1 VLIAGAVGDLRL
13 TIMPLLDRYGFIVSM
28 EEFLAHS
35 VTRDMVREEN
45 IQLKK
50 WQKRAA
56 TPKAWQ
62 EYASRKPDKLRKRIR
77 EGVPD
82 AVRGFVW
89 KLLAAARSSPEFR
102 QATTWH
108 ELVAKAADI
117 AEDHAVQIDKDV
129 PRTMTEHIYFRSA
142 GKTGQEAL
150 ARLLKCY
157 AAYHPE
163 LGYTQGMSSYAAVL
177 LLYMTEEDAFWTF
190 ATLMKSCGLVG
201 LFVDGFP
208 LLFHHYDVWQ
218 QLIQKHL
225 PKVDKHIKQELLQ
238 FLGMDMKEYNQIV
251 KEQSPMRSM
260 LPSMYTTYWFQSM
273 VVGGDN
279 PAPSAVA
286 PRLMDCI
293 LLDGHLG
300 VIFQFGLA
308 LLKSHEKEVSLTD
321 CIPHQPLIASLI
333 SCSRVT
339 RRR

>member
-1 VLIAGAVGDLRL
+1 
-13 TIMPLLDRYGFIVSM
+13 
-28 EEFLAHS
+28 
-35 VTRDMVREEN
+35 
-45 IQLKK
+45 
-50 WQKRAA
+50 
-56 TPKAWQ
+56 
-62 EYASRKPDKLRKRIR
+62 
-77 EGVPD
+77 
-82 AVRGFVW
+82 
-89 KLLAAARSSPEFR
+89 
-102 QATTWH
+102 
-108 ELVAKAADI
+108 
-117 AEDHAVQIDKDV
+117 
-129 PRTMTEHIYFRSA
+129 
-142 GKTGQEAL
+142 
-150 ARLLKCY
+150 
-157 AAYHPE
+157 
-163 LGYTQGMSSYAAVL
+163 
-177 LLYMTEEDAFWTF
+177 MTEEDAFWTF

-321 CIPHQPLIASLI
+321 CIPHQPLIAIPHQLLKSHEKEVSLTD
-333 SCSRVT
+333 CAPECVT
-339 RRR
+339 ECVPDSNSLPP